1 MAVAVVERFKK
12 ELMYLLAA
20 ETKKSGRCREVAV
33 VERRPYRYLVFLY
46 VLLSNKKITLEVFRT
61 GCIFFSKITHSPPPP
76 PPLLKVK
83 WSAPN

>member
-20 ETKKSGRCREVAV
+20 ETKKVAV
-33 VERRPYRYLVFLY
+33 VERWPYRYLVFLY
-46 VLLSNKKITLEVFRT
+46 VLLSNKKITLEIFRT
-61 GCIFFSKITHSPPPP
+61 GCIFFLKSPIAHPPPP
-76 PPLLKVK
+76 TLLKVK

>member
-20 ETKKSGRCREVAV
+20 ETKKVAV
-33 VERRPYRYLVFLY
+33 VERWPYRYLVFLY

-76 PPLLKVK
+76 PPHPFKSQMVG
-83 WSAPN
+83 P